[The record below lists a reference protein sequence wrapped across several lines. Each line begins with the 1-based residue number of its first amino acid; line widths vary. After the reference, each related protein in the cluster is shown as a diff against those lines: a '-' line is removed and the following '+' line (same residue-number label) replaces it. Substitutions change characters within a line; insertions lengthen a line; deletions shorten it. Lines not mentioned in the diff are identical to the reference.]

1 MTAPSAAVPDDLVQP
16 FQIDPFALRGRLVRL
31 GPAIDRI
38 LSQHAYPEPVAAM
51 LGEAITL
58 AVVLAGALKYD
69 GVFTLQTKG
78 DGPIRMIVAD
88 VSTDGAVRGYAQYDQ
103 AKLDAVAAPGRGARR
118 FRCRACSAPAISPS
132 PSTRASTPTAI
143 RASSSWPGRPWP
155 NARSIIS
162 ANRSRSRPG
171 SSSRSAA
178 PGRAGA
184 WRAGGLMM
192 QRVPPEG
199 GYGVIAD
206 DVEDGW
212 RRAMVLMSSATSG
225 ELVDPDLAPHR
236 LLFRLFHEDG
246 VRVYDTH
253 PLEARCRCSRERIE
267 TILRAF
273 PADELDDM
281 QKERVTTVTCEF
293 CSAATPSTPTRSAA
307 SPRPRRG
314 KCDPADQASIMGW
327 KKRQYG
333 LRGQSWRSRGGNSQ
347 DQHRPDR
354 R

>member
-1 MTAPSAAVPDDLVQP
+1 MTLIAPVASVPDNLVQP
-16 FQIDPFALRGRLVRL
+16 FRIDPFALRGRLVRL
-31 GPAIDRI
+31 GTVIDRI
-38 LSQHAYPEPVAAM
+38 LSQHAYPDPVAAM

-78 DGPIRMIVAD
+78 DGPIRLMVAD

-103 AKLDAVAAPGRGARR
+103 AKLDAVSVDGEGTPSVPLLLGAGYIAFTVDQGEETDRYQGIVELAGTTLADCAQHY
-118 FRCRACSAPAISPS
+118 FRQSEQIQAGIKLAV
-132 PSTRASTPTAI
+132 
-143 RASSSWPGRPWP
+143 
-155 NARSIIS
+155 ARTG
-162 ANRSRSRPG
+162 PELG
-171 SSSRSAA
+171 
-178 PGRAGA
+178 
-184 WRAGGLMM
+184 WRAGGLML

-212 RRAMVLMSSATSG
+212 RRSMVLMSSATAS

-273 PADELDDM
+273 PADELDEM
-281 QKERVTTVTCEF
+281 QKERETTVTCEF
-293 CSAATPSTPTRSAA
+293 CS
-307 SPRPRRG
+307 RRYTF
-314 KCDPADQASIMGW
+314 DSDELSRLAPA
-327 KKRQYG
+327 
-333 LRGQSWRSRGGNSQ
+333 
-347 DQHRPDR
+347 
-354 R
+354 

>member
-1 MTAPSAAVPDDLVQP
+1 LRRARRCPPATIPERSNLSSPSPAPDDLIQP

-31 GPAIDRI
+31 GPAIDHI

-58 AVVLAGALKYD
+58 AVLLAGALKYD

-78 DGPIRMIVAD
+78 DGPIRLIVAD
-88 VSTDGAVRGYAQYDQ
+88 VSTDGAVRGYAQYDE
-103 AKLDAVAAPGRGARR
+103 AKLDAATGGGAASPGLSVPRLLGSGYIAFTVDQGEDTDRYQGIVELSGATLADCAQHYFRQSEQIQAGIKLAVARAEPRTEQDPAGPGA
-118 FRCRACSAPAISPS
+118 
-132 PSTRASTPTAI
+132 
-143 RASSSWPGRPWP
+143 
-155 NARSIIS
+155 
-162 ANRSRSRPG
+162 
-171 SSSRSAA
+171 
-178 PGRAGA
+178 A
-184 WRAGGLMM
+184 WRAGGLML

-212 RRAMVLMSSATSG
+212 RRTMVLMSSATAD
-225 ELVDPDLAPHR
+225 ELVDPGLTPHR

-253 PLEARCRCSRERIE
+253 PLAARCRCSRERIE

-281 QKERVTTVTCEF
+281 AKDRVTTVTCEF
-293 CSAATPSTPTRSAA
+293 CSTRYTFDAAEIDRLA
-307 SPRPRRG
+307 
-314 KCDPADQASIMGW
+314 PA
-327 KKRQYG
+327 
-333 LRGQSWRSRGGNSQ
+333 
-347 DQHRPDR
+347 
-354 R
+354 

>member
-1 MTAPSAAVPDDLVQP
+1 MSAPTCSVNDDLVQP
-16 FQIDPFALRGRLVRL
+16 FRIDPFTLRGRLVRL

-38 LSQHAYPEPVAAM
+38 LSQHAYPTPVAAM

-58 AVVLAGALKYD
+58 AVLLAGALKYD

-78 DGPIRMIVAD
+78 DGPIRLMVAD

-103 AKLDAVAAPGRGARR
+103 VKLDGVSASADGAGVGLSVPRLLGGGYIAFTVDQGEETDR
-118 FRCRACSAPAISPS
+118 YQGIVEL
-132 PSTRASTPTAI
+132 
-143 RASSSWPGRPWP
+143 
-155 NARSIIS
+155 
-162 ANRSRSRPG
+162 
-171 SSSRSAA
+171 
-178 PGRAGA
+178 AGA
-184 WRAGGLMM
+184 TLADCAQHYFRQSEQIQAGIKLAVGRTGPDRTWRAGGLML

-212 RRAMVLMSSATSG
+212 RRSMVLMSSATSD
-225 ELVDPDLAPHR
+225 ELIDPELTPHR

-273 PADELDDM
+273 PADELDDI

-293 CSAATPSTPTRSAA
+293 CS
-307 SPRPRRG
+307 RRYTFEA
-314 KCDPADQASIMGW
+314 DEISRLAPA
-327 KKRQYG
+327 
-333 LRGQSWRSRGGNSQ
+333 
-347 DQHRPDR
+347 
-354 R
+354 